1 MELLLIR
8 HARPFRATATEGP
21 ADPSLDPVGA
31 RQAARLSDW
40 LAREEIDAVYTSPL
54 ARARETAAP
63 LATRLGVDPVLEEG
77 VAEWDR
83 DAPAYIPIEEL
94 RATGHPWWQAMAA
107 GDWERLG
114 VDPEAFGQRV
124 VAAIDAIAARHASQ
138 RVAVVCHGGVI
149 NIYLAEVLGLGRRLF
164 FQPAYTSISRVLVSR
179 AGVRSLET
187 LNERAHLRD
196 LA

>member
-8 HARPFRATATEGP
+8 HAKPFRATPTEGP
-21 ADPSLDPVGA
+21 ADPSLDPVGV
-31 RQAARLSDW
+31 RQAARLSEW
-40 LAREEIDAVYTSPL
+40 LAREQITAIYTSPL

-63 LATRLGVDPVLEEG
+63 LAARFGLDPIIEEG

-94 RATGHPWWQAMAA
+94 QATGHPWWQAMAA
-107 GDWERLG
+107 GDWELLG

-124 VAAIDAIAARHASQ
+124 VAAIDAIAGRHPSE
-138 RVAVVCHGGVI
+138 RVAIVCHGGVI
-149 NIYLAEVLGLGRRLF
+149 NLYVAEVVGLGRRLF
-164 FQPAYTSISRVLVSR
+164 FQPTYTSISRVLVSR